1 MIANIIANTLLAR
14 GAKKVASKSS
24 DFVAPEMG
32 AADNGDFNGVTN
44 PYREQLENGSYKL
57 SFWDKLGNKLGFN
70 TKEDSYRIELERL
83 AREFDSNLQIQDAVN
98 AYNSETAQAQRLRQA
113 GINPD
118 LNGVS
123 SEGATSA
130 TPSAPDSS
138 GLSGIEGLTTFQE
151 VQPVMSTISSIINT
165 ALGDVAGLFG
175 MFQNINSRKL
185 GNDAQLLTNIQSAYN
200 FGNKT
205 SELGFKESDLQTL
218 LDKTN
223 LDDYDFVDGSWVNK
237 STGEHL
243 ITDSIVSANY
253 DDFIDR
259 FGLRNNRNSKRYFKS
274 FKAGYMDYINGMVG
288 QLKQTSTKNDLTDQ
302 RVEGIKNVGLFG
314 EGSSVNGINTLMK
327 PIIPMVKESY
337 QKAFELQMLQYRFD
351 TLYYR
356 TKNAL
361 TLANSENARNQYG
374 FEYYQSLD
382 PSAAAFGE
390 NLSNEVRNQYLDE
403 AKNRNFGKIKAEIE
417 QLQLDTEKIV
427 SEFNKNLAD
436 YNKRITTSLGDYDEH
451 PFRVYLMQSLIG
463 NIQGNIFQSINS
475 WQHNMLDK
483 LGKFSNIVSPF
494 VSAPTETGIPYS
506 NVSF

>member
-1 MIANIIANTLLAR
+1 MLANIIANTLLAR
-14 GAKKVASKSS
+14 GAKKVASQSS

-32 AADNGDFNGVTN
+32 AADNGDFNEVTN
-44 PYREQLENGSYKL
+44 PYRDQLENGSYKL
-57 SFWDKLGNKLGFN
+57 SFWDKLGNTLGFN
-70 TKEDSYRIELERL
+70 TKEDSYRNELERL
-83 AREFDSNLQIQDAVN
+83 AREFDANLQIQDATN
-98 AYNSETAQAQRLRQA
+98 AYNSESSQAQRQRAA
-113 GINPD
+113 GLNPD
-118 LNGVS
+118 LTGVS
-123 SEGATSA
+123 SEGATSS
-130 TPSAPDSS
+130 TPSSPDSS
-138 GLSGIEGLTTFQE
+138 GLSAIEGMTTFQE
-151 VQPVMSTISSIINT
+151 AQPVMSSISSIINT
-165 ALGDVAGLFG
+165 ALSDIAGVFG

-185 GNDAQLLTNIQSAYN
+185 GNDAQLLTNIQTAYN

-218 LDKTN
+218 LGETN
-223 LDDYDFVDGSWVNK
+223 LDDYEFIDGSWVNK
-237 STGEHL
+237 SNGEHL
-243 ITDSIVSANY
+243 ISDSLVTENY

-274 FKAGYMDYINGMVG
+274 FKAGYMDYLNGMIG
-288 QLKQTSTKNDLTDQ
+288 QLKQTSTKNELTEE
-302 RVEGIKNVGLFG
+302 RVKAVKNEGLFG
-314 EGSSVNGINTLMK
+314 EGSSVNGINALMK
-327 PIIPMVKESY
+327 PILPMVKESY

-356 TKNAL
+356 TKNAI
-361 TLANSENARNQYG
+361 TLASSENARNQYG
-374 FEYYQSLD
+374 LEYYQSLD
-382 PSAAAFGE
+382 PSAAALGE

-463 NIQGNIFQSINS
+463 NIQGNIFQSINA

-494 VSAPTETGIPYS
+494 VSTPTETGIPYN